1 MHFNVDLCYMMTICI
16 DPNVTEFFEITRP
29 KGVSVY
35 KHEHKAIRDTSRVPK
50 RSPIPVLT

>member
-16 DPNVTEFFEITRP
+16 DPKVAKFFKITRP
-29 KGVSVY
+29 KGVLVY
-35 KHEHKAIRDTSRVPK
+35 EHKAIRDTSRVPK